1 MLPGERFQLP
11 ESFPIA
17 VRQRMIDAVDEVGIR
32 GRGFAGL
39 GESRANLCAHILR
52 GREAGSVHIKDAG
65 VGAGLGQL
73 HHLGK
78 GAAQLFLHA
87 LDDPQTHDVFQVAD
101 VPHAALVGKVGA
113 AAFRAG
119 DGLCQID
126 PQQAPCTGG
135 EERCIALLHG
145 DALHG
150 AGGVV
155 GGAQHHL
162 GLPAHLGGD
171 LRLQRTQHRAGC
183 GQRREHGFRQAQR
196 REDLRVVFS
205 DLGVD
210 KAGGGGVGVL
220 TGLDA
225 AEFPE

>member
-17 VRQRMIDAVDEVGIR
+17 VRQRMIDTVDEVGIR

-39 GESRANLCAHILR
+39 GKGGSDLCAHILR
-52 GREAGSVHIKDAG
+52 GREVGCVYIKNAG

-78 GAAQLFLHA
+78 GDAQLFLHA

-155 GGAQHHL
+155 GGAQHYL
-162 GLPAHLGGD
+162 GLPTHLGGNVG
-171 LRLQRTQHRAGC
+171 QQGPQHRAGC
-183 GQRREHGFRQAQR
+183 SQLWEHCFR
-196 REDLRVVFS
+196 
-205 DLGVD
+205 
-210 KAGGGGVGVL
+210 
-220 TGLDA
+220 
-225 AEFPE
+225 